1 MKQDRKMD
9 KKLKS
14 EVGSIENLQSLI
26 NISHTQAWRIF
37 NGHSK
42 LTKKNEA
49 ILRSNLQK
57 FKLKR
62 WHAESLAK
70 EWLEK
75 VKSKIDGFVVT
86 STSIN
91 SDSVIA
97 RVSVIEDDESKKCIK
112 EASSLLEQVNDYSLR
127 DAILSVYFDVLESN
141 EVLTKEFKIEDK

>member
-26 NISHTQAWRIF
+26 NIIHTQAWRIF

-97 RVSVIEDDESKKCIK
+97 RVSVIDDDESKECIK
-112 EASSLLEQVNDYSLR
+112 ESSSLLEKVNDYSLR